1 MLITPAYAQAAAGAG
16 GSDMLVQIAP
26 LALIFVVF
34 YFFLI
39 RPQQQKAKQ
48 QRSMLEA
55 IRRGDRVVTGGGIIG
70 TVSKVINNDEVQV
83 DIADNVRVRVV
94 RSTITQVLAKPEP
107 VSAKDGKDKD
117 ADDKDASSKDD
128 ATASA
133 ESAGSPKDAPET
145 PMWKKLLGLR

>member
-1 MLITPAYAQAAAGAG
+1 MLITPAYAQAAGAG
-16 GSDMLVQIAP
+16 GSDMLVQFAP

-48 QRSMLEA
+48 QRSMLDA

-83 DIADNVRVRVV
+83 DIADNA
-94 RSTITQVLAKPEP
+94 QHDQPGA
-107 VSAKDGKDKD
+107 G
-117 ADDKDASSKDD
+117 ADRARGG
-128 ATASA
+128 
-133 ESAGSPKDAPET
+133 EGWQGQGRERC
-145 PMWKKLLGLR
+145 GRGI